1 VTRPPPPFPTKD
13 QLLDFIRDSP
23 TPVGRR
29 EITRAFRISGDDRVR
44 LKALLKD
51 LEADG
56 AVERGRKRQL
66 APPRTLPEVAVIET
80 TGTDADGECLARPL
94 HWQGDDV
101 PRIFVMPD
109 PAGQAALGPGER
121 VLARLRRSPDGTYE
135 ARVLRRLLGGPA
147 TVVGIYEYGPRGA
160 RVRPSD
166 RRQKTDY
173 ALTADGAGDA
183 EPGDLVLAEVLPA
196 TRLGLRQVRIVER
209 LGVAGAPRT
218 ISLIAIHQAGIPT
231 QFPPAA
237 LVEAEGRTVPDL
249 RGREDLRAIPLVTI
263 DGADARDFDDAV
275 FAEPDDDPA
284 NPGGWRLLVAIADV
298 AHYVRPGSALDREA
312 RNRGNSCYFPDRVVP
327 MLPEA
332 LSNGLC
338 SLVPG
343 EPRACLAVRMRIDA
357 RGDLVDHAFV
367 RGLMR
372 SAARLTY
379 EQVQAAIDGT
389 PDDTTA
395 SLLDAVIRPLLAAH
409 RALAAA
415 RARRGTLDLDL
426 PERVIRLDPQGR
438 VATIDVRR
446 QTDAHRLI
454 EEFMILAN
462 VAAATE
468 LERRGVPCVY
478 RIHDQPD
485 ALKLEGLRPF
495 LEAIGYGL
503 AKGALVPAHFTHVL
517 KAVAGRPEALLVNE
531 LILRA
536 QAQAAYDP
544 ENIGHFGLALRRYA
558 HFTSP
563 IRRYADLLVH
573 RGLVRALKLGSDGL
587 TDEGVAEMEKT
598 AAHVSMTERR
608 AAEAE
613 RDAIDRYTAAHLAER
628 TGETFGGRIS
638 GVTRFGI
645 FVRLDGI
652 GADGLVPVSAL
663 PDDFYEHLEDRHALV
678 GTKWGRIYR
687 LGARVEVRV
696 VDADPLARSLL
707 FGLVGSDGADLP
719 GLPPVHDLPGRRRSV
734 PTRGRGSRPRPRG

>member
-29 EITRAFRISGDDRVR
+29 EIARAFRISGDDRVG

-66 APPRTLPEVAVIET
+66 APPRTLPEVAVIEV

-121 VLARLRRSPDGTYE
+121 VLARLRRSPDGAYE

-173 ALTADGAGDA
+173 ALAPDGAGDA

-231 QFPPAA
+231 LFPPAA
-237 LVEAEGRTVPDL
+237 LAEAEARTVPDL
-249 RGREDLRAIPLVTI
+249 KGREDLRAIPLVTI

-275 FAEPDDDPA
+275 FAEADDDPA

-312 RNRGNSCYFPDRVVP
+312 RNRGNSCYLPDRVVP

-379 EQVQAAIDGT
+379 EQVQAAIDGAA
-389 PDDTTA
+389 DETTA
-395 SLLDAVIRPLLAAH
+395 PLLDAVIRPLHAAH

-415 RARRGTLDLDL
+415 RARRGTLELDL

-438 VATIDVRR
+438 VVAIEVRR

-478 RIHDQPD
+478 RVHDQPD

-503 AKGALVPAHFTHVL
+503 ARGALVPAHFTHVL

-573 RGLVRALKLGSDGL
+573 RGLIRALGLGTDGL
-587 TDEGVAEMEKT
+587 TDEGIVDLERT
-598 AAHVSMTERR
+598 AAHVSTTERR

-613 RDAIDRYTAAHLAER
+613 RDAVDRYTAAHLAER
-628 TGETFGGRIS
+628 AGETFGGRIS

-678 GTKWGRIYR
+678 GTKWGRVYR
-687 LGARVEVRV
+687 LGARLEVTV

>member
-1 VTRPPPPFPTKD
+1 MTRPPPPFPTKD
-13 QLLDFIRDSP
+13 QLLDFVRDSP
-23 TPVGRR
+23 TPVGRK
-29 EITRAFRISGDDRVR
+29 EIARAFRITGDDRIR
-44 LKALLKD
+44 LKALLKE

-56 AVERGRKRQL
+56 AVERGRKRQI
-66 APPRTLPEVAVIET
+66 APPRTLPEVAVIEV
-80 TGTDADGECLARPL
+80 TGTDADGDCLARPL

-109 PAGQAALGPGER
+109 PAGQSALGAGER
-121 VLARLRRSPDGTYE
+121 VLARLRRAPDGTYE

-147 TVVGIYEYGPRGA
+147 TVVGIYDYGPRGA
-160 RVRPSD
+160 RVRPAD

-173 ALTADGAGDA
+173 AVAADGAGNA
-183 EPGDLVLAEVLPA
+183 QPGELVLAEVLPA

-209 LGVAGAPRT
+209 LGVAGEPRT

-231 QFPPAA
+231 LFPPAA
-237 LVEAEGRTVPDL
+237 LAEAEARSVPDL
-249 RGREDLRAIPLVTI
+249 RGREDLRDVPLVTI

-275 FAEPDDDPA
+275 FAEPDDDAA

-312 RNRGNSCYFPDRVVP
+312 RTRGNSCYFPDRVVP

-357 RGDLVDHAFV
+357 SGALLDHRFV

-379 EQVQAAIDGT
+379 DQVQAALDAA
-389 PDDTTA
+389 PDEATA
-395 SLLDAVIRPLLAAH
+395 PLLDPVIRPLHGAF

-415 RARRGTLDLDL
+415 RARRGTLELDL
-426 PERVIRLDPQGR
+426 PERVVRLDPQGR
-438 VATIDVRR
+438 VAAIDVRR

-462 VAAATE
+462 VAAASE
-468 LERRGVPCVY
+468 LERRSAPCVF
-478 RIHDQPD
+478 RVHDQPD
-485 ALKLEGLRPF
+485 ATKLDALRPF

-503 AKGALVPAHFTHVL
+503 AKGALVPAHFGHVL

-536 QAQAAYDP
+536 QAQAAYAT
-544 ENIGHFGLALRRYA
+544 ENIGHFGLALVRYA

-573 RGLVRALKLGSDGL
+573 RALIRALGLGPDGA
-587 TDEGVAEMEKT
+587 TDDEIAHLEAT
-598 AAHVSMTERR
+598 AGHVSMTERR

-613 RDAIDRYTAAHLAER
+613 RDAVDRYTAAHLAER
-628 TGETFGGRIS
+628 SGETFGGRIS

-678 GTKWGRIYR
+678 GTRWGRVYR
-687 LGARVEVRV
+687 LGARVEVTV

-707 FGLVGSDGADLP
+707 FGLVGSEGADLP
-719 GLPPVHDLPGRRRSV
+719 GLPPVHDLPGRRRAV
-734 PTRGRGSRPRPRG
+734 PTRGRGSRPRRGG

>member
-29 EITRAFRISGDDRVR
+29 EIARAFRITGDDRVR
-44 LKALLKD
+44 LKALLRD
-51 LEADG
+51 LEGDG
-56 AVERGRKRQL
+56 AIERGKKRRI
-66 APPRTLPEVAVIET
+66 APPRSLPEVAIVQV
-80 TGTDADGECLARPL
+80 TGTDTDGETIARPV

-101 PRIFVMPD
+101 PVIYVKPD
-109 PAGQAALGPGER
+109 QGGLAALGPGER
-121 VLARLRRSPDGTYE
+121 ILARLRRLPDGTYE

-147 TVVGIYEYGPRGA
+147 TVVGIYDYGPRGG
-160 RVRPSD
+160 RIRPTD
-166 RRQKTDY
+166 RRQKSEY
-173 ALTADGAGDA
+173 AVASDGVGEA
-183 EPGDLVLAEVLPA
+183 EPGDLVLAEVLAA

-209 LGVAGAPRT
+209 LGMAGAPRT

-231 QFPPAA
+231 IFGDAA
-237 LVEAEGRTVPDL
+237 LAEAEGRTVPDL
-249 RGREDLRAIPLVTI
+249 QGRTDLRDVPLVTI

-275 FAEPDDDPA
+275 FAEADDAPD

-312 RNRGNSCYFPDRVVP
+312 RTRGNSCYFPDRVVP

-343 EPRACLAVRMRIDA
+343 AARACLAVRLRIDA
-357 RGDLVDHAFV
+357 AGTLLDHAFV

-379 EQVQAAIDGT
+379 EQVQAAIDGV
-389 PDDTTA
+389 PDDATG
-395 SLLDAVIRPLLAAH
+395 LLMDRVIRPLHGAF
-409 RALAAA
+409 RALSAA
-415 RARRGTLDLDL
+415 RTRRGTLDLDL
-426 PERVIRLDPQGR
+426 PERFVRLDAHGR
-438 VATIDVRR
+438 VAEIATRVQR
-446 QTDAHRLI
+446 DAHRLI

-468 LERRGVPCVY
+468 LERHRVPCLY

-485 ALKLEGLRPF
+485 ALRLEGLRPF

-503 AKGALVPAHFTHVL
+503 AKGALKPGNFTHVL
-517 KAVAGRPEALLVNE
+517 RSVAGRPEALLVNE

-536 QAQAAYDP
+536 QAQAAYSP
-544 ENIGHFGLALRRYA
+544 ENIGHFGLALVRYA

-563 IRRYADLLVH
+563 IRRYADLVVH
-573 RGLVRALKLGSDGL
+573 RALIRALGFGRDGL
-587 TDEGVAEMEKT
+587 TDDAIADLDGT
-598 AAHVSMTERR
+598 ATHISMTERR

-628 TGETFGGRIS
+628 VGETFGGRIS
-638 GVTRFGI
+638 GVTRFGL
-645 FVRLDGI
+645 FVRLDGV
-652 GADGLVPVSAL
+652 GADGLVPISSL
-663 PDDFYEHLEDRHALV
+663 PDDYYEHLEDRHALI
-678 GTKWGRIYR
+678 GSKWGRVYR
-687 LGARVEVRV
+687 LGARVEVTI

-707 FGLVGSDGADLP
+707 FGLVGADSADLP
-719 GLPPVHDLPGRRRSV
+719 GLPPVRELPGRRRSV
-734 PTRGRGSRPRPRG
+734 PTRGRGSRPSGRG